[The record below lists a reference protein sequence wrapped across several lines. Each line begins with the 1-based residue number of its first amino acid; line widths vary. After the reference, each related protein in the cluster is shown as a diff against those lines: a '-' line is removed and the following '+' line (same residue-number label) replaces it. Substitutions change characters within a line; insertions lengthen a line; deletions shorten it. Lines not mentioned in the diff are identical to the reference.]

1 MKNFTGVIKSIF
13 AVFLLSAAF
22 SFLTG
27 CSESTTTTPFDNAD
41 LSSFSTSAV
50 TDLTDSLKIDTVKV
64 YLKDI
69 KLNAAA
75 SNDSSNFKTGPF
87 VLFLNLSSNV
97 NLMTTTQ
104 IPEGNYDKIKFE
116 IHKIED
122 SETPID
128 PEFVD
133 ANGRYSTIVKG
144 FFNGS
149 YFVFKSS
156 ASAHQ
161 KLNFP
166 TSIFLSS
173 AAKTNITL
181 KAEPY
186 KWFYKNGVLLDP
198 TLPANQN
205 DISNNIKNNINDNI
219 KAFRDND
226 RNGMPD

>member
-1 MKNFTGVIKSIF
+1 MIGKLKSVIAS
-13 AVFLLSAAF
+13 FLLIGALAF
-22 SFLTG
+22 VSG
-27 CSESTTTTPFDNAD
+27 CSETTTSTPFDNAD
-41 LSSFSTSAV
+41 LSSFSTSSV
-50 TDLTDSLKIDTVKV
+50 TDLADSLRIDTVKV

-69 KLNAAA
+69 KLNAAG

-104 IPEGNYDKIKFE
+104 IPAGNYDKIKFE

-144 FFNGS
+144 YFNGS

-166 TSIFLSS
+166 TSISMSS
-173 AAKTNITL
+173 ASKTNITL

-186 KWFYKNGVLLDP
+186 KWFYKSGVLMNPSD
-198 TLPANQN
+198 PANMN
-205 DISNNIKNNINDNI
+205 DISNNIKNNINDYI

-226 RNGMPD
+226 RNGIPD